1 MYTGDMEA
9 LKVVTAPSQA
19 TVQSATSLAESITA
33 AFAEA
38 EQVLLNLSRLER
50 IDASFVHVLYAAKC
64 MADRD
69 GREFH
74 LSGTVHQDV
83 CALLMTGGFCSSMV
97 TDARELERDLVDFD
111 ASEDGS
117 HE

>member
-1 MYTGDMEA
+1 MEA

-19 TVQSATSLAESITA
+19 TVQSAKGLADSITA

-50 IDASFVHVLYAAKC
+50 VDASFVHVLYAAKH
-64 MADRD
+64 MAERD
-69 GREFH
+69 GKDFH
-74 LSGTVHQDV
+74 LSGTVHEDV
-83 CALLMTGGFCSSMV
+83 CAALMTGGFCSSMA
-97 TDARELERDLVDFD
+97 TDARELERDLGDFG
-111 ASEDGS
+111 AAEEER